1 MKFEQAV
8 YIFETNALKFVNT
21 VFRAKQKI
29 FMFGTKIPYLRIL
42 YFNFEK

>member
-8 YIFETNALKFVNT
+8 DRFETSAFKFVNT

-29 FMFGTKIPYLRIL
+29 FMFGTKNTLFV
-42 YFNFEK
+42 YFVL

>member
-8 YIFETNALKFVNT
+8 DIFETSALRFFNT

-29 FMFGTKIPYLRIL
+29 FMFGTKNTLFV
-42 YFNFEK
+42 YFVL